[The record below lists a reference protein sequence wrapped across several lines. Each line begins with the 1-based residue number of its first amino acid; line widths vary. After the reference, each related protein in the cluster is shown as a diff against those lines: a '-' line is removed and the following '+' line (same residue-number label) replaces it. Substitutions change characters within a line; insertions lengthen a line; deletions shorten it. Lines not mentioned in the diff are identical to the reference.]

1 MFPFCLGGNHM
12 LAAISRKER
21 SSFQCPVC
29 GNGLPQLLAPP
40 PFDAPCSEC
49 GSYLWCRRCEGT
61 DSVLLEALPGRSP
74 EPIEVERVIRTIVRE
89 GKPVTVVLDL
99 SRLEMINSSFM
110 ARLIMLN
117 RRIRDEGGTF
127 FLKGLQPVVQE
138 IFDRARLHMALDV
151 IHDEADA

>member
-1 MFPFCLGGNHM
+1 MS
-12 LAAISRKER
+12 AAIVVKDR
-21 SSFQCPVC
+21 SSYQCPVC

-49 GSYLWCRRCEGT
+49 GGYLWCRRCGNA
-61 DSVLLEALPGRSP
+61 DPVLLEAIPGRSP
-74 EPIEVERVIRTIVRE
+74 EPIEVERVIRAVIDQAR
-89 GKPVTVVLDL
+89 PVTVVLDL